1 MEKTMKTWRIK
12 YNGWFF
18 EEVEAKTAVSA
29 RKAFLKANEG
39 CDVEIECIEEKKGI
53 DIKVIDIS
61 KISVLADYFIIAGG
75 NNIRQIQSIA
85 DNVEEKLGKAGVVP
99 KSMEGY
105 HTSNW
110 ILMDYRDIIIHIFNQ
125 EERLFYDL
133 ERIWADGT
141 TVEAADL

>member
-1 MEKTMKTWRIK
+1 MTSREL
-12 YNGWFF
+12 
-18 EEVEAKTAVSA
+18 AKMA
-29 RKAFLKANEG
+29 
-39 CDVEIECIEEKKGI
+39 CECIEEKKGI

-75 NNIRQIQSIA
+75 SNIRQIQSIA
-85 DNVEEKLGKAGVVP
+85 DNIEEKLGRAGAAP
-99 KSMEGY
+99 KSVEGY
-105 HTSNW
+105 QTSNW

-141 TVEAADL
+141 TIEVSDL